1 MEINKTI
8 FDRRLIPKKQKVRTL
23 QWSSLVLDAL
33 MEAALSDRDVYI
45 EVATHEAEVVI
56 NKALDALVSAGDGRA
71 LRIRVRRVRLN

>member
-8 FDRRLIPKKQKVRTL
+8 FDGAMPKKHHIQTL
-23 QWSSLVLDAL
+23 NWSSIVLDAL
-33 MEAALSDRDVYI
+33 MEASTSDRDVYI

-71 LRIRVRRVRLN
+71 LQIMVRRVPLN